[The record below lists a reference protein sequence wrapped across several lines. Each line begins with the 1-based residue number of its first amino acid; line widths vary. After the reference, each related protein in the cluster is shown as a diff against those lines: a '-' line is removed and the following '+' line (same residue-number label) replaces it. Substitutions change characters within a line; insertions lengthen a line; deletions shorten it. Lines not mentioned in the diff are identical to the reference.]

1 MLRREEFDHLFERL
15 PTGDQKTVI
24 DLMEYLVQRARTWDE
39 IDALEPDDE
48 PITVE
53 EQEQLSDSSGYLP
66 WEDVKRELGL

>member
-39 IDALEPDDE
+39 IDALEPDYE

-53 EQEQLSDSSGYLP
+53 EQEQLSDSGGYLP

>member
-39 IDALEPDDE
+39 IDALEPDHE

-53 EQEQLSDSSGYLP
+53 EQEQLSDSGGYLP